1 MFISLIVLILVLL
14 ALDLIWINT
23 FMKFRYETMMN
34 KILNKPIQFRYLPA
48 VFAYIIMIV
57 GLYYFA
63 IKDVKTSLD
72 ALING
77 CLLGFV
83 MYGVYDATLYA
94 VLPINDISTGLLDV
108 MWGTFVC
115 GISAYTAHKVQ
126 SMF

>member
-1 MFISLIVLILVLL
+1 MFVSLIVLILVLL
-14 ALDLIWINT
+14 ALDLIWINM
-23 FMKFRYETMMN
+23 FMKSRYEVMMN
-34 KILNKPIQFRYLPA
+34 KILNKPMKLRYLPA
-48 VFAYIIMIV
+48 ILAYIIMIV

-63 IKDVKTSLD
+63 VKDMSTSLG

-83 MYGVYDATLYA
+83 MYGVYDTTLFA
-94 VLPINDISTGLLDV
+94 VLPINDITTGLLDV

-115 GISAYTAHKVQ
+115 GISAYSAHKIQ